1 MRTGFAISAAIALLA
16 SSVSVQAEPVT
27 ACTANRFCYCIGA
40 GLQGAIDQKYRKNPR
55 EDRTTED
62 TRKSDRLPQRTS
74 FDEWW
79 KLHGP

>member
-27 ACTANRFCYCIGA
+27 ACTANRFCYCIGWSPRRYRS
-40 GLQGAIDQKYRKNPR
+40 KYRKNPR
-55 EDRTTED
+55 EDRATED
-62 TRKSDRLPQRTS
+62 TRKRDRLPQRPS
-74 FDEWW
+74 FDDWW